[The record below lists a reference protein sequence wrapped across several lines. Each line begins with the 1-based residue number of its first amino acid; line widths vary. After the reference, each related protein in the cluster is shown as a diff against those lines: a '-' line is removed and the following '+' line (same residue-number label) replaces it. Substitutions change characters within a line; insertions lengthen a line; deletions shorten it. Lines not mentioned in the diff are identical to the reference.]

1 MSAGRYVDDLTLAT
15 SLARAAAAAIVDVTA
30 SARRDPSRKADDSPV
45 TPADLAADGVIRA
58 GLAGSGD
65 LIVTEETWSDRALPS
80 SGRVWIVDPLDG
92 TSDFVAGRADYVVQ
106 IALVEDGVPRVGV
119 LCHPPSGTVWR
130 GVVDGAASLCER
142 IDDATT
148 TTLRLSA
155 TTPLPARPRVC
166 VSVSHPSAVVD
177 FIGDVLG
184 ADVVGVGSVGLKIG
198 AIVDGRADLYLS
210 GSRRI
215 KVWDTAAPAAVLA
228 AAGGTMTSLSGRPLR
243 YDGDVRHDDGVAA
256 FSPAALAIRP
266 AIDDAVRRFRDQQR
280 GRA

>member
-1 MSAGRYVDDLTLAT
+1 MSAGRYVADLERAT
-15 SLARAAAAAIVDVTA
+15 VLARAAAGAIVDLTA
-30 SARRDPSRKADDSPV
+30 SARRDPSIKADESPV
-45 TPADLAADGVIRA
+45 TAADLAADGVIRA
-58 GLAGSGD
+58 GLAVTGD
-65 LIVTEETWSDRALPS
+65 TIVTEETWGERPLPAH
-80 SGRVWIVDPLDG
+80 GRVWIIDPLDG

-119 LCHPPSGTVWR
+119 LCHPPTGTVWR
-130 GVVDGAASLCER
+130 GVVDGDATVCER
-142 IDDATT
+142 LDGDGA
-148 TTLRLSA
+148 TTLRLA
-155 TTPLPARPRVC
+155 MTTPLKQRPRVC

-198 AIVDGRADLYLS
+198 AIVDGRADLYVS

-215 KVWDTAAPAAVLA
+215 KVWDTAAPAAVVV
-228 AAGGTMTSLSGRPLR
+228 AAGGTMTSLSGAPLR

-266 AIDDAVRRFRDQQR
+266 AINDAIQRFRDQR
-280 GRA
+280 G